1 MTTKRAFITGIAG
14 QDGSY
19 LTELLLDK
27 GYEVHGLVRSSS
39 TVVRAR
45 LDPIRR
51 GRDEDAVHLHYG
63 DVLDA
68 GRLFRLLEDIEPDE
82 VYNLAAQS
90 HVRVSF
96 DDPSFTVQV
105 NALGALNILD
115 AVRQMKR
122 PARLYQASSSEIFG
136 QAAESPQTENTRLHP
151 RSPYACAKAYAH
163 FQTINYREAYAMFAS
178 SGILY
183 NHESPR
189 RGENF
194 VTRKISRAAARIK
207 LGLDRKLVLG
217 DIEGRRDWGFA
228 GDYVEAMWLMLQ
240 HDTPDDYIV
249 ATGVTHS
256 VRDVLDHAFA
266 RVDLDWHDYVEQNTR
281 YERPTEVSLLCGD
294 ATKARVELGW
304 TPRHTFADLITMMVD
319 ADLAIA
325 RREAG

>member
-1 MTTKRAFITGIAG
+1 
-14 QDGSY
+14 
-19 LTELLLDK
+19 
-27 GYEVHGLVRSSS
+27 
-39 TVVRAR
+39 
-45 LDPIRR
+45 
-51 GRDEDAVHLHYG
+51 
-63 DVLDA
+63 
-68 GRLFRLLEDIEPDE
+68 
-82 VYNLAAQS
+82 
-90 HVRVSF
+90 
-96 DDPSFTVQV
+96 
-105 NALGALNILD
+105 
-115 AVRQMKR
+115 
-122 PARLYQASSSEIFG
+122 
-136 QAAESPQTENTRLHP
+136 
-151 RSPYACAKAYAH
+151 
-163 FQTINYREAYAMFAS
+163 
-178 SGILY
+178 
-183 NHESPR
+183 
-189 RGENF
+189 
-194 VTRKISRAAARIK
+194 
-207 LGLDRKLVLG
+207 VLG